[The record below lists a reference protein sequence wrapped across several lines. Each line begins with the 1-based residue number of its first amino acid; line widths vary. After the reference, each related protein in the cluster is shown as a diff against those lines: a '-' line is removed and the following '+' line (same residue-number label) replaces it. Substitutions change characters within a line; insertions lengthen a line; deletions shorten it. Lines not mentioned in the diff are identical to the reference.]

1 MQITLNQDEIH
12 DALKDY
18 VRHRISIKDNQNIEI
33 DLKNGRGENKTTA
46 TIDITS
52 PNAKNV
58 HSVPAL
64 ENEEENDEHDIS
76 IDEDDHEMLGIES
89 DEPKPALFG

>member
-52 PNAKNV
+52 SSVKNV
-58 HSVPAL
+58 RSVSAL
-64 ENEEENDEHDIS
+64 DSNQEDEHDIS

>member
-18 VRHRISIKDNQNIEI
+18 VRHRISIKANQNIEI

-52 PNAKNV
+52 SSVKNV
-58 HSVPAL
+58 RSVSAL
-64 ENEEENDEHDIS
+64 DSNQEDDGHNIS

>member
-18 VRHRISIKDNQNIEI
+18 VRQRISIKDNQNIEI
-33 DLKNGRGENKTTA
+33 DLKNGRGENGTTA
-46 TIDITS
+46 TINITS

-58 HSVPAL
+58 HSLSPPTD
-64 ENEEENDEHDIS
+64 EQEEPEQDVMDEAAS
-76 IDEDDHEMLGIES
+76 EDM
-89 DEPKPALFG
+89 DEPAPALF

>member
-18 VRHRISIKDNQNIEI
+18 VRQRISIKDNQNIEI
-33 DLKNGRGENKTTA
+33 DLKNGRGENGTTA
-46 TIDITS
+46 TINITS

-58 HSVPAL
+58 RALSTPIEEDPYNAENVPA
-64 ENEEENDEHDIS
+64 ENEEEPVDE
-76 IDEDDHEMLGIES
+76 
-89 DEPKPALFG
+89 PALFN

>member
-18 VRHRISIKDNQNIEI
+18 VRQRISIKDNQNIEI
-33 DLKNGRGENKTTA
+33 DLKNGRGENGTTA
-46 TIDITS
+46 TINITS

-58 HSVPAL
+58 HSLSPPTD
-64 ENEEENDEHDIS
+64 EQEEAAQDVM
-76 IDEDDHEMLGIES
+76 DEDASEDM
-89 DEPKPALFG
+89 DEPAPALFN

>member
-52 PNAKNV
+52 SSVKNV
-58 HSVPAL
+58 RSVSAL
-64 ENEEENDEHDIS
+64 DSNQEDDGHNIS

>member
-52 PNAKNV
+52 SSVKNV
-58 HSVPAL
+58 RPVSAL
-64 ENEEENDEHDIS
+64 DSNQEDEHNIS

>member
-18 VRHRISIKDNQNIEI
+18 VRQRISIKDNQNIEI
-33 DLKNGRGENKTTA
+33 DLKNGRGENGTTA
-46 TIDITS
+46 TINITS

-58 HSVPAL
+58 HSISSPTEEQEDTAQDVTD
-64 ENEEENDEHDIS
+64 ENEDEA
-76 IDEDDHEMLGIES
+76 EDF
-89 DEPKPALFG
+89 DEPTPALFN

>member
-52 PNAKNV
+52 PATKNV
-58 HSVPAL
+58 RSVPAL
-64 ENEEENDEHDIS
+64 ENEQEDDLQEIL
-76 IDEDDHEMLGIES
+76 IDEDASEET
-89 DEPKPALFG
+89 DEARPALFG

>member
-18 VRHRISIKDNQNIEI
+18 VRHRISIKANQNIEI

-64 ENEEENDEHDIS
+64 ENEEEDDLQEIL
-76 IDEDDHEMLGIES
+76 IDEEKSEEP
-89 DEPKPALFG
+89 DEARPALFG

>member
-52 PNAKNV
+52 PTAKNV
-58 HSVPAL
+58 HPVPAV
-64 ENEEENDEHDIS
+64 ENEQ
-76 IDEDDHEMLGIES
+76 ES
-89 DEPKPALFG
+89 DEQDLLIDEEESEE

>member
-52 PNAKNV
+52 SSVKNV
-58 HSVPAL
+58 RPVSAL
-64 ENEEENDEHDIS
+64 DSNQEDEHDIS